1 MKILYLDPILGIS
14 GDMTMA
20 AMVDAGVPF
29 GEIEALLKQLPLSM
43 PEMVPVKTRQGVIEG
58 THINIADSDIHL
70 SPREMVKLIDDLPA
84 VDAIKNDAKAM
95 LDILLEAE
103 SKVHGVPKE
112 ETHFHEL
119 SHVDTIID
127 ILSAAKGINYLGVDE
142 VYAGPVPHGRGTIK
156 TAHGIVSNPAP
167 ATVEILKGCRVVFFD
182 LPVELTTPT
191 GAAIVRHYVKDHGK
205 KAPSMTIQAVG
216 YGLGSYQTDKP
227 DALRIFVGD
236 TSAPSS
242 DEEVWVIEVDLDDME
257 MEYLG
262 ASAEKLKAKG
272 ALDVLYFPVYMKKG
286 RVGVRLSLS
295 VPDERLHD
303 LVNAVFLETSTFGMR
318 LRKEGRRVL
327 RRDQKTVE
335 TKYGPIRVK
344 YGYNDE
350 GTLLKTHL
358 EFEDVKKIAEEKGIP
373 YRILLDDL
381 KKEI

>member
-29 GEIEALLKQLPLSM
+29 GEIEALLRKLPLSM

-58 THINIADSDIHL
+58 THMDIAHSHIHL
-70 SPREMVKLIDDLPA
+70 SPTEMRHLIDGLPA
-84 VDAIKNDAKAM
+84 EDAIKDDAKAM
-95 LDILLEAE
+95 LDVLVDAE
-103 SKVHGVPKE
+103 SKVHGVPRE

-119 SHVDTIID
+119 SHVDTLID
-127 ILSAAKGINYLGVDE
+127 ILSAAKGINYFGIDE

-167 ATVEILKGCRVVFFD
+167 ATVEILKGYRAVFFD

-191 GAAIVRHYVKDHGK
+191 GAAIVRHFVKDHGRTP
-205 KAPSMTIQAVG
+205 PSMTVQAVG

-227 DALRIFVGD
+227 DALRIFIGETV
-236 TSAPSS
+236 SPSS
-242 DEEVWVIEVDLDDME
+242 DEEVWVIEADLDDME

-262 ASAEKLKAKG
+262 ASAEKLKAMG
-272 ALDVLYFPVYMKKG
+272 ALDVLYWPVYMKKG
-286 RVGVRLSLS
+286 RVGVRVS
-295 VPDERLHD
+295 VSVSDDRLD
-303 LVNAVFLETSTFGMR
+303 DIVNAVFLETSTFGMR

-327 RRDQKTVE
+327 KRDQKAVE
-335 TKYGPIRVK
+335 TKYGQVRVK
-344 YGYNDE
+344 YGYNSE
-350 GTLLKTHL
+350 GTPLKAHI
-358 EFEDVKKIAEEKGIP
+358 EFEDVKKIAEEKGMP
-373 YRILLDDL
+373 MRMVLEDL

>member
-1 MKILYLDPILGIS
+1 MKILYFDPILGIS

-29 GEIEALLKQLPLSM
+29 GEIEALLKKLPLPM
-43 PEMVPVKTRQGVIEG
+43 PEIVPEKTRQGIIEG
-58 THINIADSDIHL
+58 THINIAHSDVHL
-70 SPREMVKLIDDLPA
+70 SPREMVKLIDDLSA
-84 VDAIKNDAKAM
+84 EDAIKDDAKAM
-95 LDILLEAE
+95 LDILVEAE
-103 SKVHGVPKE
+103 SKVHGVPRE

-119 SHVDTIID
+119 SHIDTLID
-127 ILSAAKGINYLGVDE
+127 ILSAAKGINYFGIDE
-142 VYAGPVPHGRGTIK
+142 VYSGPVPHGRGTIK

-167 ATVEILKGCRVVFFD
+167 ATVEILKGYKVVFFD

-191 GAAIVRHYVKDHGK
+191 GAAIIRHYVKDHGK
-205 KAPSMTIQAVG
+205 TPSMTVAAVG
-216 YGLGSYQTDKP
+216 YGLGSYQTDRP
-227 DALRIFVGD
+227 DALRVFVGD

-272 ALDVLYFPVYMKKG
+272 ALDVLYWPVYMKKG
-286 RVGVRLSLS
+286 RVGVRLSVS
-295 VPDERLHD
+295 VSDERLHD

-327 RRDQKTVE
+327 RRDEKTVE
-335 TKYGPIRVK
+335 TKYGPVRVK
-344 YGYNDE
+344 HGYNDG
-350 GTLLKTHL
+350 GTLLKTHI
-358 EFEDVKKIAEEKGIP
+358 EFEDVKKIAEEKDMP
-373 YRILLDDL
+373 YRAVLEDL